1 MMLMVMKVMVK
12 VYKLTMTVILN
23 RFRLLPCL
31 SPLYENHSAVTEVD
45 SALDTLGSAVGKH
58 QVVCLISS
66 LATWFMLFGRMI
78 P

>member
-1 MMLMVMKVMVK
+1 MLMVVKVMVK
-12 VYKLTMTVILN
+12 VYKLTVILN
-23 RFRLLPCL
+23 CFRLLPCL
-31 SPLYENHSAVTEVD
+31 SPLYENHTAVTEVD